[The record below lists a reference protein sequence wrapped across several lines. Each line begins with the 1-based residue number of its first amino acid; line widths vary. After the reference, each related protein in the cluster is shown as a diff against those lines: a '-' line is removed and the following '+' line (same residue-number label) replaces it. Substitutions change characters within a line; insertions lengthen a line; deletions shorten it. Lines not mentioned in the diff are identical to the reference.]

1 MIGALVAAAALAG
14 AVGAGGAL
22 LARAAPGLLAR
33 PAGWLW
39 ALGTGMGAHALML
52 SLLAAAGLLSPMTAT
67 ATLVLLGMG
76 WALRPAIRVPRPSG
90 GYAALV
96 LPVLLLPALVAALA
110 PPTDTDELYQ
120 HLALARRIAEGGAL
134 IGGFESP
141 DGSRPQLV
149 HAIFA
154 GQYAVGGAIAARLWH
169 LGVVLALLLG
179 VGELGDAR
187 FGAGRGLV
195 PAVIVATSYSFAHE
209 AGLAYNDLPAAL
221 WLMLGVEAA
230 LSGLAAPAGL
240 FLGLAL
246 AAKYTAAP
254 AAAAAGLVLLV
265 RTPRRPHAFFMAA
278 AAGVVP
284 LAPWWIRNVSEG
296 LHPLFPYAG
305 WPAVEG
311 FVFVYPE
318 KYGIGHTWVDALRLP
333 LDVLFR
339 SRVDSFAFLGQ
350 LSWGWLALAVGA
362 LWTARKDRDARL
374 LLAVAGAGFLG
385 WGASAQVMRY
395 LLPLA
400 GVAALAGAASSWRV
414 LALVLGVASLPR
426 NAAPLAEET
435 RDRLAV
441 VFGAEDEEAFL
452 HRELPAWGALRY
464 LRDHVPAREP
474 VALLYSW
481 QGYYLRQP
489 YLLGSVEDHTPTRQW
504 LASHGDGALHALY
517 ERGVRWL
524 LVGDLHF
531 LRKSYAFLPEPEWR
545 SQFVEPQ
552 ERLRYLLRRDAER
565 LHASARWEV
574 YRLDA
579 PPSGD

>member
-1 MIGALVAAAALAG
+1 MIGVLVGVAALAA
-14 AVGAGGAL
+14 AVGGGGAL
-22 LARAAPGLLAR
+22 HARGAPALLER

-39 ALGTGMGAHALML
+39 ALGAGMAAHALVL
-52 SLLAAAGLLSPMTAT
+52 SLLAAAGLLSAGTAT
-67 ATLVLLGMG
+67 ATLIVLATG
-76 WALRPAIRVPRPSG
+76 WVFRPAIRPPRPSG

-134 IGGFESP
+134 IGGFDSP

-154 GQYAVGGAIAARLWH
+154 GQFALGGAVAARLWH
-169 LGVVLALLLG
+169 LGLALLLLLG
-179 VGELGDAR
+179 VGELGDAH
-187 FGAGRGLV
+187 FGRGRGLV
-195 PAVIVATSYSFAHE
+195 SAIVVATSYTFAHE

-221 WLMLGVEAA
+221 WLLLGVEAA
-230 LSGLAAPAGL
+230 LAGLTAPAGL
-240 FLGLAL
+240 CLGLAI

-265 RTPRRPHAFFMAA
+265 RAPLRLRAFAL
-278 AAGVVP
+278 AAGAGLLP
-284 LAPWWIRNVSEG
+284 LAPWWLRNASEG

-311 FVFVYPE
+311 FRFVYPE
-318 KYGIGHTWVDALRLP
+318 KYGIGHTWFDALRLP
-333 LDVLFR
+333 FDVLFR
-339 SRVDSFAFLGQ
+339 TRIDSFAFLGQ
-350 LSWGWLALAVGA
+350 LSWGWLALGAGA

-374 LLAVAGAGFLG
+374 LLAIVAAGFVG

-395 LLPLA
+395 LLPLV
-400 GVAALAGAASSWRV
+400 GVAALAGAASGWRA
-414 LALVLGVASLPR
+414 LALVLVVASLPK
-426 NAAPLAEET
+426 NAEPLAKET
-435 RDRLAV
+435 RDRVSV
-441 VFGAEDEEAFL
+441 VRGAEDEETFL
-452 HRELPAWGALRY
+452 ARELPAWGALRY
-464 LRDHVPAREP
+464 LRDHVPAEDP
-474 VALLYSW
+474 VALLYAW

-504 LASHGDGALHALY
+504 LASHGDAALY
-517 ERGVRWL
+517 ALYDRGVRWL

-531 LRKSYAFLPEPEWR
+531 LRKSYAFLPVPEWR
-545 SQFVEPQ
+545 EQFVEPQ
-552 ERLRYLLRRDAER
+552 EQLRHLLRRDAER
-565 LHASARWEV
+565 LHAAAHWEV